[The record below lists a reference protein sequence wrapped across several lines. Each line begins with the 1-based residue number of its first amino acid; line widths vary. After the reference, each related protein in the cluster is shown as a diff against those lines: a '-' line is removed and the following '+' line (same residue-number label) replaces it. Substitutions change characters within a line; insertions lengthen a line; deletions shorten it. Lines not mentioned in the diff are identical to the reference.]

1 MKEFIN
7 YLERKIEGCDALGG
21 LEREKAVYQSV
32 LKEYRKAIEVIPC
45 CKSDSEQLKCEHKY
59 GQLKDGI
66 YTCFDCGHKE
76 EW

>member
-1 MKEFIN
+1 MKLTETLKRRIDAFFRNLTEEEMEYLIEKYFNKHEKTIN
-7 YLERKIEGCDALGG
+7 YNR
-21 LEREKAVYQSV
+21 
-32 LKEYRKAIEVIPC
+32 C

-59 GQLKDGI
+59 RQLKDGI

>member
-1 MKEFIN
+1 MNINDFIN
-7 YLERKIEGCDALGG
+7 SIDNKIYNRIRQSKSDA
-21 LEREKAVYQSV
+21 ECRRY
-32 LKEYRKAIEVIPC
+32 LKEHLESITVTHC